1 VRFTFRK
8 ALVLVAAPFVLAAC
22 GRPATEAECDEIV
35 ERITE
40 LELAGSK
47 VSDKAE
53 VEKQVSETKQAFKAK
68 TREQCVGKRVTER
81 ALSCVRGAKTAD
93 QIVNECLN

>member
-1 VRFTFRK
+1 VRRSIILT
-8 ALVLVAAPFVLAAC
+8 ALFLAAC

-35 ERITE
+35 TRIAQ
-40 LELAGSK
+40 LELGESK

-53 VEKQVSETKQAFKAK
+53 VEKQVQETREAFRAK

-81 ALSCVRGAKTAD
+81 ALGCVRNAKTAEE
-93 QIVNECLN
+93 IVQECLN